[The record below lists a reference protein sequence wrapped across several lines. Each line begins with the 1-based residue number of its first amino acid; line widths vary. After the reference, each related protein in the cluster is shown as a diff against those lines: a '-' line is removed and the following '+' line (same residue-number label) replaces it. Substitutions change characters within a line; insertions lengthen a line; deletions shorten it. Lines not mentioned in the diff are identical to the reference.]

1 MLGDPAAGGQLL
13 EQRFVEPARRAV
25 VDVLDRGLAVPQPC
39 GTQSGLEALGIAI
52 GGLAVEQQGQPF
64 GVRASRLR
72 EPSRVRTPLSLVET
86 AYALA
91 SRTAGGLAHSRDL
104 VERRAVSP
112 SPVLCCVNIIERHV
126 ILA

>member
-1 MLGDPAAGGQLL
+1 MVGTAGVIASPRARGRDPNWNYDAL
-13 EQRFVEPARRAV
+13 P
-25 VDVLDRGLAVPQPC
+25 VLIGIVLATRTRVRGRDPI
-39 GTQSGLEALGIAI
+39 GTASGLEALGIAI

-91 SRTAGGLAHSRDL
+91 SRTAVGSPIRVTWSNGGRSRL
-104 VERRAVSP
+104 LQSSA
-112 SPVLCCVNIIERHV
+112 
-126 ILA
+126 A